1 MKMLFAALYVLALA
15 VPQDSPAAAGPADA
29 PISALEVQRRPDAV
43 GDLRVFVSET
53 ELTSYA
59 EGGEARQVNRQK
71 FELETLAASAEQMTL
86 RFRLLEAS
94 LTDSRDPGL
103 ERLLQAWVGVDVVV
117 AADASGR
124 PVAFADWPAVRE
136 AYRTRLSELGLQQ
149 EQGDVLA
156 AGLDRLPPE
165 DLLSLLLSDVALLAE
180 MQPRQPLPE
189 GRVEQPVQNTDQV
202 ARSGVQSVARTAD
215 GCGLLLTRSFSA
227 ETPGSTGTANS
238 MKRDTRATLHI
249 ADGWVS
255 EVSRTTAMR
264 AGEQRSDEVVR
275 IRRDP
280 APQCPAA

>member
-1 MKMLFAALYVLALA
+1 MKMFFAALYVLALA
-15 VPQDSPAAAGPADA
+15 VPQNPKDAAAPADG
-29 PISALEVQRRPDAV
+29 PIFALEVQRRPDAA

-53 ELTSYA
+53 DLTYSA
-59 EGGEARQVNRQK
+59 EGVEARQVNRQK
-71 FELETLAASAEQMTL
+71 FELETLAASTERMTL

-149 EQGDVLA
+149 EQADVLA

-189 GRVEQPVQNTDQV
+189 GRVEQPLQNTDQA
-202 ARSGVQSVARTAD
+202 ARSGVQSAARTAD

-238 MKRDTRATLHI
+238 MKRDVRATLHV

-255 EVSRTTAMR
+255 EVSRTIAIR

-275 IRRDP
+275 IQRDP
-280 APQCPAA
+280 APQCPAV